1 MEFVVFIHLLFILP
15 LMILWIFLIFPTL
28 LCRLSVLLKVLF
40 ALTGWILAWLHFLWD
55 GRAIEKQFSMAVES
69 LTFSEML
76 YVLLI
81 AIFFTVG
88 LLFFPLLPLPVPI
101 IFLLS
106 YCCDLLLVS
115 FSKHI
120 YISHLNRML
129 SKGDPAT

>member
-1 MEFVVFIHLLFILP
+1 
-15 LMILWIFLIFPTL
+15 
-28 LCRLSVLLKVLF
+28 
-40 ALTGWILAWLHFLWD
+40 
-55 GRAIEKQFSMAVES
+55 MAVES

-106 YCCDLLLVS
+106 YRCDLLLVS